1 MLWAIKRREKIMLKK
16 LLQSLREYK
25 KDTWLTPLFLLGE
38 VAMEVII
45 PLLMADLIDQG
56 ITGGNMNMIVK
67 YGLILVLFA
76 LVSLLFGALA
86 GKYSAVA
93 MSGFGKNL
101 RYDLFRHVQQLSYS
115 NMDKFSTSGIVTR
128 LTTDISHVQNA
139 FLMIIRIA
147 FRSPV
152 MMIFATIMTYR
163 ISPTIAGWFLVVI
176 PILAIGIL
184 LIMKYSFPVFER
196 AFDGYDDL
204 NKVVQENV
212 RGIRVVKSYVREEH
226 ENSKFKAVSQKI
238 FTLMSKA
245 ERILSYELPLM
256 NVILYAV
263 MLLISWI
270 GAKLVV
276 GGTMTTGQLTS
287 VFAYSMQ
294 ILMSLMTLGIV
305 VIFIAIARASAGR
318 IDDLLKEQPEITS
331 PDSPVTQLTTG
342 DVEFR
347 NVSFRY
353 SSKADKYALSN
364 ININI
369 KSGQTIGIIG
379 GAGSAKS
386 TLVQLIPRLY
396 DASEGEVLVSG
407 INVKDYDLGVLR
419 SQVAMVLQKNILFEG
434 SIKENL
440 RWGNELATD
449 EELIEACK
457 AAQAHD
463 FISTFPNGYDT
474 HLAQG
479 GSNVSGGQKQRLCI
493 ARALLKRPKILI
505 LDDSTSAVDTRTD
518 AMIRKVFKESIP
530 DTTKIIIAQRL
541 ASVED
546 ADQIILL
553 DEGKMVD
560 IGTHEELLA
569 RNEIYQEAYYTQI
582 KGGEE
587 HVG

>member
-1 MLWAIKRREKIMLKK
+1 MLKK

-86 GKYSAVA
+86 GKYSAIA

-101 RYDLFRHVQQLSYS
+101 RYDLFRHVQQLSFS

-226 ENSKFKAVSQKI
+226 EISKFKAVSQKI

-256 NVILYAV
+256 NVILYGV

-276 GGTMTTGQLTS
+276 GGTMTTGELTS

-318 IDDLLKEQPEITS
+318 INDLLKEQPEITS
-331 PDSPVTQLTTG
+331 PASPVTQLTTG
-342 DVEFR
+342 DVQFR

-407 INVKDYDLGVLR
+407 INVKNYDLGVLR

-463 FISTFPNGYDT
+463 FISTFSNGYDT

-560 IGTHEELLA
+560 IGTHEELLG

-587 HVG
+587 HVE

>member
-1 MLWAIKRREKIMLKK
+1 MMLKK

-86 GKYSAVA
+86 GKYSAIA

-101 RYDLFRHVQQLSYS
+101 RYDLFRHVQQLSFS

-226 ENSKFKAVSQKI
+226 EISKFKAVSQKI

-256 NVILYAV
+256 NVILYGV

-276 GGTMTTGQLTS
+276 GGTMTTGELTS

-318 IDDLLKEQPEITS
+318 INDLLKEQPEITS
-331 PDSPVTQLTTG
+331 PASPVTQLTTG
-342 DVEFR
+342 DVQFR

-407 INVKDYDLGVLR
+407 INVKNYDLGVLR

-463 FISTFPNGYDT
+463 FISTFSNGYDT

-560 IGTHEELLA
+560 IGTHEELLG

-587 HVG
+587 HVE

>member
-1 MLWAIKRREKIMLKK
+1 MLKK
-16 LLQSLREYK
+16 LLQSVREYK

-38 VAMEVII
+38 VAMEVVI

-56 ITGGNMNMIVK
+56 ISGGNMNVIVK

-86 GKYSAVA
+86 GKYSAIA

-128 LTTDISHVQNA
+128 LTTDITHVQNA

-176 PILAIGIL
+176 PILAIAIL

-226 ENSKFKAVSQKI
+226 EISKFKAVSQKI
-238 FTLMSKA
+238 FTLMTKA

-256 NVILYAV
+256 SVILYAV

-287 VFAYSMQ
+287 VIAYSMQ

-305 VIFIAIARASAGR
+305 VIFIAIARASAVR
-318 IDDLLKEQPEITS
+318 INDLLKEQPEITS
-331 PDSPVTQLTTG
+331 PASPVTQLTTG
-342 DVEFR
+342 DVQFR

-353 SSKADKYALSN
+353 SSKADKYALSK

-407 INVKDYDLGVLR
+407 VNVKDYDLGVLR

-457 AAQAHD
+457 GAQAHD

-553 DEGKMVD
+553 DEGKMID

>member
-1 MLWAIKRREKIMLKK
+1 MLKK

-86 GKYSAVA
+86 GKYSAIA

-163 ISPTIAGWFLVVI
+163 ISPTIAGWFLVAI

-212 RGIRVVKSYVREEH
+212 RGIRVVKSYVREDH
-226 ENSKFKAVSQKI
+226 EISKFEAVSQKI
-238 FTLMSKA
+238 FTLMTKA

-256 NVILYAV
+256 NVILYGV

-318 IDDLLKEQPEITS
+318 INDLLKEQPEITS
-331 PDSPVTQLTTG
+331 PALPVTQLTTG

-407 INVKDYDLGVLR
+407 INVKEYDLGVLR

-434 SIKENL
+434 SIKGNL

-560 IGTHEELLA
+560 IGTHKELLA

>member
-1 MLWAIKRREKIMLKK
+1 MLKK

-86 GKYSAVA
+86 GKYSAIA

-176 PILAIGIL
+176 PFLAIGIL

-212 RGIRVVKSYVREEH
+212 RGIRVVKSYVREDH
-226 ENSKFKAVSQKI
+226 EISKFEAVSQKI
-238 FTLMSKA
+238 FTLMTKA

-256 NVILYAV
+256 NVILYGV

-318 IDDLLKEQPEITS
+318 INDLLKEQPEITS
-331 PDSPVTQLTTG
+331 PASPVTQLTTG

-347 NVSFRY
+347 NVSFSY

-407 INVKDYDLGVLR
+407 INVKEYDLGVLR

>member
-1 MLWAIKRREKIMLKK
+1 MVRK
-16 LLQSLREYK
+16 LLQSVREYN

-45 PLLMADLIDQG
+45 PLFMAELIDKG
-56 ITGGNMNMIVK
+56 ITGGQMNQVTK

-76 LVSLLFGALA
+76 LVSLVFGALA
-86 GKYSAVA
+86 GKHSAIA

-128 LTTDISHVQNA
+128 LTTDITHVQNA

-163 ISPTIAGWFLVVI
+163 ISPTIAMWFMIVI
-176 PILAIGIL
+176 PVLAIGMMI
-184 LIMKYSFPVFER
+184 IMKYSFPIFER
-196 AFDGYDDL
+196 AFGSYDDL

-212 RGIRVVKSYVREEH
+212 RGIRVVKSYVREER
-226 ENSKFKAVSQKI
+226 EISKFQAVSKKI
-238 FTLMSKA
+238 FAQMVKA

-256 NVILYAV
+256 QIVLYAV
-263 MLLISWI
+263 MLIISWI

-276 GGTMTTGQLTS
+276 GGNMTTGELTS

-305 VIFIAIARASAGR
+305 VIMVAIARASAGR
-318 IDDLLKEQPEITS
+318 INDLLSEQPDITS
-331 PDSPVTQLTTG
+331 PESPVTELHSG
-342 DVEFR
+342 EIEFR
-347 NVSFRY
+347 KVSFRY
-353 SSKADKYALSN
+353 SNKAENYALSD
-364 ININI
+364 INLRMA
-369 KSGQTIGIIG
+369 SGQTIGIIG
-379 GAGSAKS
+379 AAGSAKS

-407 INVKDYDLGVLR
+407 VNVKEYDLSVLR
-419 SQVAMVLQKNILFEG
+419 SQVAMVLQKNVLFEG
-434 SIKENL
+434 TIKENL
-440 RWGNELATD
+440 RWGNEHATD

-457 AAQAHD
+457 AAQAHE
-463 FISTFPNGYDT
+463 FISRFPEGYDT

-479 GSNVSGGQKQRLCI
+479 GTNVSGGQKQRLCI
-493 ARALLKRPKILI
+493 ARALLKKPKILI

-518 AMIRKVFKESIP
+518 ALIRNVFKESIP
-530 DTTKIIIAQRL
+530 DTTKIIIAQRI

-546 ADQIILL
+546 ADQIVVL
-553 DEGKMVD
+553 DEGRMVD
-560 IGTHEELLA
+560 IGTHQELLG
-569 RNEIYQEAYYTQI
+569 RNTIYQEAYYTQT
-582 KGGEE
+582 KGGE
-587 HVG
+587 VLDG

>member
-1 MLWAIKRREKIMLKK
+1 MLRK
-16 LLQSLREYK
+16 LLQSVREYK
-25 KDTWLTPLFLLGE
+25 KATWLTPLLLLGE

-45 PLLMADLIDQG
+45 PLLMAELIDQG

-86 GKYSAVA
+86 GKYSAIA

-128 LTTDISHVQNA
+128 LTTDVTHVQNA

-163 ISPTIAGWFLVVI
+163 ISPTIAVWFLVVI
-176 PILAIGIL
+176 PILTIGIL

-226 ENSKFKAVSQKI
+226 EISKFQAVSQKI
-238 FTLMSKA
+238 FTLMTKA

-256 NVILYAV
+256 NVILYGV

-318 IDDLLKEQPEITS
+318 INDLLEEQPEITS
-331 PDSPVTQLTTG
+331 PASPVTQLTTG

-364 ININI
+364 INISI

-407 INVKDYDLGVLR
+407 VNVKDYELNVLR
-419 SQVAMVLQKNILFEG
+419 NQVAMVLQKNVLFEG

-474 HLAQG
+474 YLAQG

-560 IGTHEELLA
+560 IGTHEELLG

>member
-1 MLWAIKRREKIMLKK
+1 MLKK

-86 GKYSAVA
+86 GKYSAIA

-212 RGIRVVKSYVREEH
+212 RGIRVVKSYVREDH
-226 ENSKFKAVSQKI
+226 EISKFEAVSQKI
-238 FTLMSKA
+238 FTLMTKA

-256 NVILYAV
+256 NVILYGV

-318 IDDLLKEQPEITS
+318 INDLLKEQPEITS
-331 PDSPVTQLTTG
+331 PASPVTQLTTG

-407 INVKDYDLGVLR
+407 INVKEYDLGVLR

>member
-1 MLWAIKRREKIMLKK
+1 MVRK
-16 LLQSLREYK
+16 LLQSVREYK
-25 KDTWLTPLFLLGE
+25 KDTLLTPLFLLGE

-45 PLLMADLIDQG
+45 PLFMAELIDQG
-56 ITGGNMNMIVK
+56 ITGGQMNQVMK
-67 YGLILVLFA
+67 YGLILLLFA
-76 LVSLLFGALA
+76 LVSLVFGALA
-86 GKYSAVA
+86 GKHSAIA

-128 LTTDISHVQNA
+128 LTTDITHVQNA

-163 ISPTIAGWFLVVI
+163 ISPSIASWFMIVI
-176 PILAIGIL
+176 PVLAIGMII
-184 LIMKYSFPVFER
+184 IMKYSFPIFER
-196 AFDGYDDL
+196 AFGSYDDL

-212 RGIRVVKSYVREEH
+212 RGIRVVKSYVREER
-226 ENSKFKAVSQKI
+226 EVSKFQAVSQRI
-238 FTLMSKA
+238 FAQMVKA

-256 NVILYAV
+256 QIVLYAV
-263 MLLISWI
+263 MLIISWI

-276 GGTMTTGQLTS
+276 GGSMTTGELTS

-305 VIFIAIARASAGR
+305 VIMVAIARASAGR
-318 IDDLLKEQPEITS
+318 INDLLSEQPDITS
-331 PDSPVTQLTTG
+331 PDSPVTELHSG
-342 DVEFR
+342 EIEFR
-347 NVSFRY
+347 KVSFRY
-353 SSKADKYALSN
+353 SDKAENYALSG
-364 ININI
+364 INLRIA
-369 KSGQTIGIIG
+369 SGQTIGIIG
-379 GAGSAKS
+379 AAGSAKS

-407 INVKDYDLGVLR
+407 VNVKEYDLSVLR
-419 SQVAMVLQKNILFEG
+419 SQVAMVLQKNVLFEG
-434 SIKENL
+434 TIKENL
-440 RWGNELATD
+440 RWGNENATD

-457 AAQAHD
+457 AAQAHE
-463 FISTFPNGYDT
+463 FISMFPDGYDT

-479 GSNVSGGQKQRLCI
+479 GTNVSGGQKQRLCI
-493 ARALLKRPKILI
+493 ARALLKKPKILI

-518 AMIRKVFKESIP
+518 ALIRNVFKESIP
-530 DTTKIIIAQRL
+530 DTTKIIIAQRI

-546 ADQIILL
+546 ADQIVVM

-560 IGTHEELLA
+560 IGTHQELLG
-569 RNEIYQEAYYTQI
+569 RNTIYQEAYYTQT
-582 KGGEE
+582 KGGE
-587 HVG
+587 VLDG

>member
-1 MLWAIKRREKIMLKK
+1 MVRK
-16 LLQSLREYK
+16 LLHSVREYK

-45 PLLMADLIDQG
+45 PLFMAELIDQG
-56 ITGGNMNMIVK
+56 ITGGQMNQVMK
-67 YGLILVLFA
+67 NGLILVLFA
-76 LVSLLFGALA
+76 LVSLVFGALA
-86 GKYSAVA
+86 GKHSAIA

-128 LTTDISHVQNA
+128 LTTDITHVQNA

-163 ISPTIAGWFLVVI
+163 ISPSIASWFMIVI
-176 PILAIGIL
+176 PVLAIGMII
-184 LIMKYSFPVFER
+184 IMKYSFPIFER
-196 AFDGYDDL
+196 AFGSYDDL

-212 RGIRVVKSYVREEH
+212 RGIRVVKSYVREER
-226 ENSKFKAVSQKI
+226 EVSKFQAVSQRI
-238 FTLMSKA
+238 FAQMVKA

-256 NVILYAV
+256 QIVLYAV
-263 MLLISWI
+263 MLIISWI

-276 GGTMTTGQLTS
+276 GGSMTTGELTS
-287 VFAYSMQ
+287 VFTYSMQ

-305 VIFIAIARASAGR
+305 VIMVAIARASAGR
-318 IDDLLKEQPEITS
+318 INDLLSEQPDITS
-331 PDSPVTQLTTG
+331 PESPVTELHSG
-342 DVEFR
+342 EIEFR
-347 NVSFRY
+347 KVSFRY
-353 SSKADKYALSN
+353 SDKAENYALSG
-364 ININI
+364 INLRIA
-369 KSGQTIGIIG
+369 SGQTIGIIG
-379 GAGSAKS
+379 AAGSAKS

-407 INVKDYDLGVLR
+407 VNVKEYDLSVLR
-419 SQVAMVLQKNILFEG
+419 SQVAMVLQKNVLFEG
-434 SIKENL
+434 TIKENL
-440 RWGNELATD
+440 RWGNENATD

-457 AAQAHD
+457 AAQAHE
-463 FISTFPNGYDT
+463 FISTFSDRYDT

-479 GSNVSGGQKQRLCI
+479 GTNVSGGQKQRLCI
-493 ARALLKRPKILI
+493 ARALLKKPKILI

-518 AMIRKVFKESIP
+518 ALIRNVFKESIP
-530 DTTKIIIAQRL
+530 DTTKIIIAQRI

-546 ADQIILL
+546 ADQIVVM

-560 IGTHEELLA
+560 IGTHQELLG
-569 RNEIYQEAYYTQI
+569 RNTIYQEAYYTQT
-582 KGGEE
+582 KGGE
-587 HVG
+587 VLDG

>member
-1 MLWAIKRREKIMLKK
+1 MLLRK
-16 LLQSLREYK
+16 LLQSVREYK

-38 VAMEVII
+38 VAMEVAI
-45 PLLMADLIDQG
+45 PLFMAELIDQG
-56 ITGGNMNMIVK
+56 ISGGNMNLIMK

-76 LVSLLFGALA
+76 LLSLAFGALA
-86 GKYSAVA
+86 GKYSAIA
-93 MSGFGKNL
+93 MAGFGKNL

-128 LTTDISHVQNA
+128 LTTDITHVQNA

-152 MMIFATIMTYR
+152 MMIFATIMTFR
-163 ISPTIAGWFLVVI
+163 ISPSIAVWFIVAV
-176 PILAIGIL
+176 PVLAVGML
-184 LIMKYSFPVFER
+184 LIMKYAFPLFER
-196 AFDGYDDL
+196 AFDSYDEL

-212 RGIRVVKSYVREEH
+212 RGIRVVKSYVREER
-226 ENSKFKAVSQKI
+226 EVSKFQVVSHKI
-238 FTLMSKA
+238 FTLMAKA
-245 ERILSYELPLM
+245 ERLLSFELPLM
-256 NVILYAV
+256 QFVIYGV

-276 GGTMTTGQLTS
+276 SGSMTTGELTS

-305 VIFIAIARASAGR
+305 VIVIAIARASAGR
-318 IDDLLKEQPEITS
+318 IHDLLNEQPDITS
-331 PDSPVTQLTTG
+331 PASPVSELHSG
-342 DVEFR
+342 EVEFR

-353 SSKADKYALSN
+353 SAKAEKYALSA
-364 ININI
+364 INLRIL
-369 KSGQTIGIIG
+369 SGQTIGIIG

-396 DASEGEVLVSG
+396 DASAGEVLVDG
-407 INVKDYDLGVLR
+407 INVKQYDLQVLR
-419 SQVAMVLQKNILFEG
+419 SQVAMVLQKNVLFEG

-440 RWGNELATD
+440 RWGNESATD
-449 EELIEACK
+449 DELVEACK

-463 FISTFPNGYDT
+463 FISAFPEGYDT
-474 HLAQG
+474 RLAQG

-493 ARALLKRPKILI
+493 ARALLKNPKILI

-518 AMIRKVFKESIP
+518 AMIRKVLRESIP
-530 DTTKIIIAQRL
+530 DTTKIIIAQRI

-546 ADQIILL
+546 ADQIIVL
-553 DEGKMVD
+553 DEGRMVD
-560 IGTHEELLA
+560 IGSHHELLG
-569 RNEIYQEAYYTQI
+569 RNAIYREAYETQT
-582 KGGEE
+582 KGAEE
-587 HVG
+587 HAG

>member
-1 MLWAIKRREKIMLKK
+1 MMLKK

-56 ITGGNMNMIVK
+56 ITDGNMNMIVK

-86 GKYSAVA
+86 GKYSAIA

-226 ENSKFKAVSQKI
+226 EISKFKAVSQKI

-256 NVILYAV
+256 NVILYGV

-276 GGTMTTGQLTS
+276 GGTMTTGELTS

-331 PDSPVTQLTTG
+331 PASPVTQLTTG
-342 DVEFR
+342 DVQFR

-560 IGTHEELLA
+560 IGTHEELLG

-587 HVG
+587 HVE

>member
-1 MLWAIKRREKIMLKK
+1 MLKK
-16 LLQSLREYK
+16 LLQSVREYK

-38 VAMEVII
+38 VAMEVVI

-56 ITGGNMNMIVK
+56 ISGGNMNVIVK

-86 GKYSAVA
+86 GKYSAIA

-128 LTTDISHVQNA
+128 LTTDITHVQNA

-226 ENSKFKAVSQKI
+226 EISKFKAVSQKI
-238 FTLMSKA
+238 FTLMTKA

-256 NVILYAV
+256 SVILYAV

-305 VIFIAIARASAGR
+305 VIFIAIARASAVR
-318 IDDLLKEQPEITS
+318 INDLLKEQPEITS
-331 PDSPVTQLTTG
+331 PASPVTQLTTG
-342 DVEFR
+342 DVQFR

-353 SSKADKYALSN
+353 SSKADKYALSK

-407 INVKDYDLGVLR
+407 VNVKDYDLGVLR
-419 SQVAMVLQKNILFEG
+419 SQVTMVLQKNILFEG

-553 DEGKMVD
+553 DEGKMID